1 MLNLYFLNKIMKLVL
16 FSISLFL
23 LSCSSSKLA
32 SKSDDSK
39 ANNIQSVEKKPVVE
53 SKNTISNNIKA
64 LKKDEL
70 KPGRTEE
77 IKTENK
83 QQTLEKQ
90 VPDAKTE

>member
-1 MLNLYFLNKIMKLVL
+1 MKLVL

-23 LSCSSSKLA
+23 LSCSSSNLA

-90 VPDAKTE
+90 VPNAKTE

>member
-1 MLNLYFLNKIMKLVL
+1 MKLVL

-32 SKSDDSK
+32 SKSDASK